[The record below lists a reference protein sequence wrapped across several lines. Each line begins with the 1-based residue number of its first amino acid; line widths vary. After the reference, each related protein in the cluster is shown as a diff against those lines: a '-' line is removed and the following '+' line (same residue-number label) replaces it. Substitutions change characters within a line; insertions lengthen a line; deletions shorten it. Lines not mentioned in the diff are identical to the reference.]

1 MADIPEIRV
10 AAGIVE
16 NDAGEFLLSSRPEGK
31 PYAGYWEFAGG
42 KIEAGETPLQALKRE
57 FAEELGIEILHAR
70 PWLAKTHRYEHA
82 LVHLYFFRI
91 APDGW
96 CGQPEAREGQ
106 RWAWQQAG
114 RYTVEPMLPANQA
127 LLAALAIPPQLFG
140 SLKTGFSGCH
150 GGQEY
155 RVVPYRLSSDAHA
168 NIVLD
173 YAELQ
178 TLGRLPAGKSVW
190 VGVSSLAEFQA
201 AQDADVLLWRVDND
215 KDAAALNTCLQNGT
229 SLPLLAY
236 ADNSLWQRHGAAW
249 LEQGLHGWVRQE
261 ENEVV

>member
-1 MADIPEIRV
+1 MAGVPEIRV

-57 FAEELGIEILHAR
+57 FAEELGIEILSAR

-140 SLKTGFSGCH
+140 
-150 GGQEY
+150 
-155 RVVPYRLSSDAHA
+155 RP
-168 NIVLD
+168 
-173 YAELQ
+173 
-178 TLGRLPAGKSVW
+178 
-190 VGVSSLAEFQA
+190 
-201 AQDADVLLWRVDND
+201 
-215 KDAAALNTCLQNGT
+215 
-229 SLPLLAY
+229 
-236 ADNSLWQRHGAAW
+236 
-249 LEQGLHGWVRQE
+249 
-261 ENEVV
+261 